1 MKRFLDSL
9 AYFFMIGNMQGIET
23 DYKRVMHTKREIP
36 VSNCPS
42 FIENMLYS
50 TGGATDSIDQEER
63 ASFMVMTEWLDERAE
78 KYEAQ
83 KPQRKRQESK
93 FQKRKRLGIRDGV
106 WCRVDTDGLF
116 EYNGRKYEI
125 DKDEIQYQPV
135 ETEIGLLYD
144 MDRILVS
151 GTDTVEF
158 YDMNY
163 DKVKVREL

>member
-1 MKRFLDSL
+1 MKRFLDSI
-9 AYFFMIGNMQGIET
+9 AYFFMIGDMQGIET
-23 DYKRVMHTKREIP
+23 DYKKVMHAKREIP

-42 FIENMLYS
+42 FVDNMFYAS
-50 TGGATDSIDQEER
+50 GGTTDSIDAEESVR
-63 ASFMVMTEWLDERAE
+63 FREMTDRLDAKAE

-93 FQKRKRLGIRDGV
+93 FHKCRRLGIRGGE
-106 WCRVDTDGLF
+106 WCRVDTDGRF
-116 EYNGRKYEI
+116 EYNGRTYEI

-144 MDRILVS
+144 MDRILAS
-151 GTDTVEF
+151 GTHTTEF